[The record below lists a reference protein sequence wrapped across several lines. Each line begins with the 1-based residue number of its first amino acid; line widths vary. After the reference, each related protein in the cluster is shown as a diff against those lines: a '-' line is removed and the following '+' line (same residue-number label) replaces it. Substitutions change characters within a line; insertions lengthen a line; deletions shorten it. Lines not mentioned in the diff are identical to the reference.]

1 MSDILIRDIIRK
13 KYNAYFAKPE
23 YSCDNAV
30 GTALIAAEK
39 YRRQN
44 L

>member
-1 MSDILIRDIIRK
+1 MSDILIRDIMRK
-13 KYNAYFAKPE
+13 KYNSYFAKPE